1 LNKVGAGVEQAAN
14 RLRSIAT
21 ANITRAAINANGG
34 GAGANIMGS
43 KVDHKGVDSF

>member
-14 RLRSIAT
+14 RLGSITIAS
-21 ANITRAAINANGG
+21 ITRAAISANGG
-34 GAGANIMGS
+34 GVGANIMGS